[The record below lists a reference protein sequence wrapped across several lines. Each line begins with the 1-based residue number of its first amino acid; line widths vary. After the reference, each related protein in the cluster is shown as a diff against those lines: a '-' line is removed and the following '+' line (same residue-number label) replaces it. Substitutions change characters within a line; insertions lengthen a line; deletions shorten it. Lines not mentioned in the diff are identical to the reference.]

1 VELSHNPSVE
11 PVATAANAGRCEI
24 AGVADHLTPLN
35 EGVFACSLN
44 LALAAD

>member
-24 AGVADHLTPLN
+24 AGVADHLTPLLDSCIRLF
-35 EGVFACSLN
+35 VMC
-44 LALAAD
+44 

>member
-24 AGVADHLTPLN
+24 AGVADHLRS
-35 EGVFACSLN
+35 VFACSLC
-44 LALAAD
+44 AD